1 MSVIV
6 KDKQNDTYLLLTKG
20 ADSVI
25 EKLLKKSKN
34 NDLDKTK
41 KLIDEW
47 AEVGLRTLMLA
58 KREFDA
64 EFFNKWDAKYRAIED
79 SNDT

>member
-6 KDKQNDTYLLLTKG
+6 KDKQNDTHLLLTKG

-41 KLIDEW
+41 KLID
-47 AEVGLRTLMLA
+47 
-58 KREFDA
+58 
-64 EFFNKWDAKYRAIED
+64 
-79 SNDT
+79 